1 MDRKTGQAGQRHP
14 LVVRSLAWTAVG
26 LILLAVFTM
35 YLQPD
40 FLVLLA
46 NQIWLCF

>member
-1 MDRKTGQAGQRHP
+1 MPNRRHI
-14 LVVRSLAWTAVG
+14 VAHSLAWLGGV
-26 LILLAVFTM
+26 LVLLAVFSL

>member
-1 MDRKTGQAGQRHP
+1 MMHNKKLLLHYVYAIAVT
-14 LVVRSLAWTAVG
+14 VMLA
-26 LILLAVFTM
+26 AVFAA

-40 FLVLLA
+40 FLVVLA

>member
-1 MDRKTGQAGQRHP
+1 METGMIFSKKPELPSYIYAAIAG
-14 LVVRSLAWTAVG
+14 VVLA
-26 LILLAVFTM
+26 AVFTA